1 MIEVNNLTRS
11 PVNEALLKKVAT
23 AVLRKEKEEGK
34 ELSIAIVGP
43 KRMRELNK
51 KYRKKDKVARVLSF
65 PNGKESTLSGVK
77 GYGLGEIEGCLG
89 EVVICPQEVKK
100 DARKYGMI
108 FEKALA
114 WMLVHGILHLLGY
127 DHAKERD
134 AKHMEQKEHLYLSRL

>member
-1 MIEVNNLTRS
+1 MIEVNNITRAEIDEEFLVQVAKNVLTGENR
-11 PVNEALLKKVAT
+11 KKSD
-23 AVLRKEKEEGK
+23 
-34 ELSIAIVGP
+34 LSIALVGP

-51 KYRKKDKVARVLSF
+51 RYRKKDKVVNVLSF
-65 PNGKESTLSGVK
+65 PFDSAQGKPLAEL
-77 GYGLGEIEGCLG
+77 GLGEIVLC
-89 EVVICPQEVKK
+89 VQEVKK
-100 DARKYGMI
+100 DAKKYGMI

>member
-1 MIEVNNLTRS
+1 MIEVNNVTRAEIDEEFL
-11 PVNEALLKKVAT
+11 VQVAKKVLT
-23 AVLRKEKEEGK
+23 GENRKKSD
-34 ELSIAIVGP
+34 LSIALVGP

-51 KYRKKDKVARVLSF
+51 RYRKKDKVVNVLSF
-65 PNGKESTLSGVK
+65 PFDSAQGKPIAEL
-77 GYGLGEIEGCLG
+77 GLGEIVLC
-89 EVVICPQEVKK
+89 VQEVKK
-100 DARKYGMI
+100 DAKKYGMI